1 MTCMGN
7 PFLPWVHRLLASP
20 VALSRNAQR
29 GALQDRNRKRDA
41 WPRLFWNGEVMLT
54 KSKLSL
60 NKFQLTLAVLATI
73 GTLAAGVHPFL
84 DSFGIL

>member
-1 MTCMGN
+1 
-7 PFLPWVHRLLASP
+7 
-20 VALSRNAQR
+20 
-29 GALQDRNRKRDA
+29 
-41 WPRLFWNGEVMLT
+41 MLT

-60 NKFQLTLAVLATI
+60 NKFQLTLAVLAPI